1 MRLSSPSMA
10 AAAMRGAAEAGADV
24 LDLGLIGTEM
34 LYHAVGE
41 LGLDGGFTV
50 TASHN
55 PRDYTGFKIVR
66 RGALPVGGES
76 GLLDVRDAAMAG
88 AWHRTGPVGTIE
100 PYDVWPGF

>member
-1 MRLSSPSMA
+1 M
-10 AAAMRGAAEAGADV
+10 V
-24 LDLGLIGTEM
+24 
-34 LYHAVGE
+34 YFAVGE
-41 LGLDGGFTV
+41 LVLNGGVTD

-88 AWHRTGPVGTIE
+88 AWHRTGPPGTIE
-100 PYDVWPGF
+100 SQDIWPGFVEKVLSFVDIGAVRPLRVVVDAANGM